1 MRFDP
6 TLIPSPNRFTAGFLF
21 LAIIAALFAFVT
33 ADHPPL
39 IHPFA
44 ALIASTA
51 VLALFGTNRPA
62 SASFMRAGF
71 HVGFFAF
78 FLSIPL
84 FDTEAISARIA
95 PETIED
101 VGWMLILTV
110 LGFEIGYW
118 FFTRARRY
126 PFEITPD
133 PPLDPKIH
141 RNLVSFLVLGVLGW
155 FVFVVDQVTAF
166 QVPATTLLLT
176 MRGRIEGA
184 AADANPVLGYYAG
197 MVVVSGIYLAA
208 ASAVLLITRSRR
220 PGMVVLT
227 LCWNVLVL
235 TAAIGFLRGSRA
247 VFFYAVTPLIVVVW
261 TLVSER
267 RGLRSFRWM
276 WLVSAAFVIIISWGA
291 MSAMRGGDIR
301 NYEGGWHAINPERHV
316 IGAFNIYDSL
326 AEIVEGFPDKIPY
339 QHGKSLV
346 ALVLGWVPRP
356 LWPDKPYPF
365 SLHLTHLKGETLIAR
380 SASIA
385 PGLPGEGYGNFGYL
399 GALLWAGLLG
409 FAARRGDEAIRG
421 LHIAQPLRIQ
431 IGASA
436 AIWTAMIVRGGVP
449 EMFYMGLFVILF
461 PALLALYLKK
471 AQGRSHA
478 AAEAGVGQNIG
489 RQH

>member
-21 LAIIAALFAFVT
+21 LVIIAALFALLT

-44 ALIASTA
+44 ALVASTA
-51 VLALFGTNRPA
+51 VLAMFGSNRPA
-62 SASFMRAGF
+62 LASFMRAGF

-95 PETIED
+95 SETIEA
-101 VGWMLILTV
+101 VGWMLILSV
-110 LGFEIGYW
+110 VGFEIGYW
-118 FFTRARRY
+118 WFTPDRRAG
-126 PFEITPD
+126 FEIIPD
-133 PPLDPKIH
+133 PALDPRTQK
-141 RNLVSFLVLGVLGW
+141 NLVSFLILGVLGW
-155 FVFVVDQVTAF
+155 MIFVVDQVTAF

-184 AADANPVLGYYAG
+184 AANANPVLGYYAG

-208 ASAVLLITRSRR
+208 ASAVVLLTRSRKA
-220 PGMVVLT
+220 GLLILT
-227 LCWNVLVL
+227 LCWCVLVL

-247 VFFYAVTPLIVVVW
+247 VFFYAITPLIVAIWSVI
-261 TLVSER
+261 SER

-276 WLVSAAFVIIISWGA
+276 WLVSAAFVIIVSWGA

-301 NYEGGWHAINPERHV
+301 NYEGGWRAINPEQHV
-316 IGAFNIYDSL
+316 TGAFNIYDSL
-326 AEIVEGFPDKIPY
+326 AEIVEGFPEKIPY
-339 QHGKSLV
+339 QNGKSLV

-356 LWPDKPYPF
+356 VWPSKPYPF
-365 SLHLTHLKGETLIAR
+365 SLHLTRLRGESLNAR

-385 PGLPGEGYGNFGYL
+385 SGLPGEGYGNFGYL
-399 GALLWAGLLG
+399 GVFLWAGLLG
-409 FAARRGDEAIRG
+409 FAARKGDDAIRG
-421 LHIAQPLRIQ
+421 LHIAQPLKIQ
-431 IGASA
+431 IGATA

-461 PALLALYLKK
+461 PALLAVYLK
-471 AQGRSHA
+471 RSQRRSQT
-478 AAEAGVGQNIG
+478 AAEPGPG
-489 RQH
+489 RDLPRHP

>member
-51 VLALFGTNRPA
+51 VLAMFGSSRPA
-62 SASFMRAGF
+62 VASFMRAGF

-84 FDTEAISARIA
+84 FDTEAISARISS
-95 PETIED
+95 ETIEA

-110 LGFEIGYW
+110 AGFEVGYW
-118 FFTRARRY
+118 WFTPNRRAVAEFA
-126 PFEITPD
+126 PEPA
-133 PPLDPKIH
+133 LDPKTQK
-141 RNLVSFLVLGVLGW
+141 NLVSFLILGVLGW
-155 FVFVVDQVTAF
+155 MVFVVDQVTAF

-208 ASAVLLITRSRR
+208 ACAVVLLTRSRKA
-220 PGMVVLT
+220 GLVVLT
-227 LCWNVLVL
+227 LCWSVLVL
-235 TAAIGFLRGSRA
+235 TAAIGFMRGSRA
-247 VFFYAVTPLIVVVW
+247 VFFYAITPLIVAIWSVI
-261 TLVSER
+261 SER

-276 WLVSAAFVIIISWGA
+276 WLVSAAFVIIVSWGA

-301 NYEGGWHAINPERHV
+301 NYQGGWGAINPEQHV
-316 IGAFNIYDSL
+316 AGAFNIYDSL
-326 AEIVEGFPDKIPY
+326 AEIVEGFPEKIPY
-339 QHGKSLV
+339 QNGKSLV

-356 LWPDKPYPF
+356 VWPDKPYPF
-365 SLHLTHLKGETLIAR
+365 SLHLTRLRGETLSAR

-385 PGLPGEGYGNFGYL
+385 SGLPGEGYGNFGYF
-399 GALLWAGLLG
+399 GVLLWAGLLG
-409 FAARRGDEAIRG
+409 FAARRGDDAIRG
-421 LHIAQPLRIQ
+421 LHIAQPLKVQ
-431 IGASA
+431 IGATA
-436 AIWTAMIVRGGVP
+436 AIWTAMIMRGGVP
-449 EMFYMGLFVILF
+449 EMFYMGLFVIMF
-461 PALLALYLKK
+461 PTLLAVYLKR
-471 AQGRSHA
+471 AQRRTQPG
-478 AAEAGVGQNIG
+478 AEAVAG
-489 RQH
+489 RDFRRQP